1 MFFNKLNVLYVP
13 LFTDCNMK
21 RFFNSNFLI
30 VLLVLPMALAF
41 TTAHSQLDELSQALG
56 VEELSN
62 FSTPDAAAVDPNALP
77 EYINQEELDTLTKLK
92 EERITE
98 IIKKQIEELEN
109 PKLIQRP
116 NSFEL
121 KPQPKLTDQDL
132 KYFGYDL
139 FFNAPTTFLPIED
152 MPIPQDHILGPGDQ
166 LKVMLY
172 GTINQEWTRE
182 ITRDGFFLIKDIG
195 PVLLAGLTFQEAKQR
210 ISEVVSGYTSGLQ
223 AYVSMGALRSIQV
236 FVVGEGYQP
245 GTYTLSSM
253 STLTNALFASGG
265 IRTEGS
271 LRDIQVRRNGTLIQ
285 SFDFYDFLL
294 KGDNSKDIALRS
306 GDVIFIPP
314 VKNTIGISGEVRRP
328 GIFELKDGETIA
340 DLLLFAG
347 GLLST
352 ADPKITEV
360 EKVIKTNETS
370 GFTRKN
376 IDLSEEGN
384 ADTMLND
391 GDILNVYPIIN
402 TMQDVILVTGYT
414 QKPGFYPWKES
425 LRITDIIRSTSDLL
439 PETDRNYIV
448 IKREDQVTG
457 LFSALQIDLDE
468 VLSGDIESDANII
481 LKPRDE
487 ILFFSKKASEE
498 EDNLQDDEMGNN
510 QMKINPDRE
519 LIVVKNNKIE
529 VIERSEYQA
538 YQSEGYRAAEFLIKP
553 GSSNISDIVNN
564 DLEMVVVKDNEV
576 EVIAR
581 NLLPQ
586 YEDQGFVPAEFNSQL
601 TQEINMNELI
611 EAGDRQV
618 ILEPFMSILKRQ
630 SSSSMPKQ
638 LLTIDGNVHFP
649 GEYPLTLN
657 MDLKQILDA
666 AGGLEDRAFV
676 EDIELTRKT
685 IKNNKYEITRLNL
698 SGLNNQTQS
707 TKLQPGDEILI
718 KAIEDVQKYAEV
730 KGEVYFPGWYPLQDG
745 DTMSDLINR
754 AGGLKETAFNKGAVF
769 LREAIKKSEQQ
780 RLSKATARLQR
791 ELILGTTQV
800 GLGTENQTANA
811 LAPVLEILD
820 TSNEEELAI
829 GRLVID
835 LDGILNGQLTDII
848 LEDGDSLA
856 IPKEMQSISVIGE
869 VFVPTSHLFNDELEI
884 SDYINL
890 SGGTTKFADLNSSY
904 LVKANGEILIG
915 SESNNGSFFRGA
927 RNTLE
932 PGDTIVVPVETSQF
946 NTFKAANDI
955 TQIIYQMAL
964 TAAAVNSFD

>member
-56 VEELSN
+56 VEELS
-62 FSTPDAAAVDPNALP
+62 SLATPDTAAVDRDDLP
-77 EYINQEELDTLTKLK
+77 DYINQEELDTLSKLK

-116 NSFEL
+116 KSFEL

-152 MPIPQDHILGPGDQ
+152 MPIPEDHILGPGDQ

-195 PVLLAGLTFQEAKQR
+195 PVLLAGLTFTEAKQR

-265 IRTEGS
+265 IKTEGS

-314 VKNTIGISGEVRRP
+314 VKNSIGISGEVRRP
-328 GIFELKDGETIA
+328 GIFELKEGETIA

-352 ADPKITEV
+352 ADPKIAEV

-376 IDLSEEGN
+376 IDLLEEGN
-384 ADTMLND
+384 ADTILND

-402 TMQDVILVTGYT
+402 TMQDVILLTGYT

-487 ILFFSKKASEE
+487 ILFFSKKATEEE
-498 EDNLQDDEMGNN
+498 EDLQNEMGDN
-510 QMKINPDRE
+510 QMEINPDRE

-529 VIERSEYQA
+529 VIQRSEYQR
-538 YQSEGYRAAEFLIKP
+538 YQTEGYRAAEFLIKP

-581 NLLPQ
+581 NQFPQ
-586 YEDQGFVPAEFNSQL
+586 YEDQGFVQAELNSPVS
-601 TQEINMNELI
+601 QEINENELI

-618 ILEPFMSILKRQ
+618 ILEPFMSILERQ

-649 GEYPLTLN
+649 GEYPLTKN

-698 SGLNNQTQS
+698 SGLNNETQS
-707 TKLQPGDEILI
+707 TKLQSGDEILI
-718 KAIEDVQKYAEV
+718 KAIEDVQKHAEV

-754 AGGLKETAFNKGAVF
+754 AGGLKETAFKKGAVF

-780 RLSKATARLQR
+780 RLSNATARLQR

-800 GLGTENQTANA
+800 GLGTETQTADSF
-811 LAPVLEILD
+811 APVLELLD
-820 TSNEEELAI
+820 TSSEEELAI

-835 LDGILNGQLTDII
+835 LDAILSGQLTDII

-869 VFVPTSHLFNDELEI
+869 VFVPTSHLFNEELEI
-884 SDYINL
+884 RDYINL

-915 SESNNGSFFRGA
+915 SESNTGSFFRGE

>member
-21 RFFNSNFLI
+21 RFFKSNFLI

-41 TTAHSQLDELSQALG
+41 TTAQSQLEDLSQALG
-56 VEELSN
+56 VEELSQ
-62 FSTPDAAAVDPNALP
+62 FSTPDTPVDPNALP
-77 EYINQEELDTLTKLK
+77 DYINQEDLDTLTKLK

-98 IIKKQIEELEN
+98 IIKKQIQELEN
-109 PKLIQRP
+109 PKLIKRP

-152 MPIPQDHILGPGDQ
+152 MPIPEDHILGPGDQ

-172 GTINQEWTRE
+172 GTINEEWTRE
-182 ITRDGFFLIKDIG
+182 ITRDGYLLIKDIA
-195 PVLLAGLTFQEAKQR
+195 PVLLAGLTFIEAKQR

-271 LRDIQVRRNGTLIQ
+271 LRDIQVRRNGTQIQ

-294 KGDNSKDIALRS
+294 KGDNSKDITLKS

-314 VKNTIGISGEVRRP
+314 VKNSIGISGEVRRP
-328 GIFELKDGETIA
+328 GIFELKEGETIS

-352 ADPKITEV
+352 ADNKIAEI

-376 IDLSEEGN
+376 IDLSEESN
-384 ADTMLND
+384 TDTILND

-402 TMQDVILVTGYT
+402 TMQDVILLTGYT

-448 IKREDQVTG
+448 IKREDQTTG
-457 LFSALQIDLDE
+457 LFSPLQIDLDE
-468 VLSGDIESDANII
+468 VLSRDIESDVNII

-487 ILFFSKKASEE
+487 ILFFSKRATEESEA
-498 EDNLQDDEMGNN
+498 LQDEMGDN
-510 QMKINPDRE
+510 QMKINPERE
-519 LIVVKNNKIE
+519 LIVVRNNKIE
-529 VIERSEYQA
+529 VIQRSEYQR
-538 YQSEGYRAAEFLIKP
+538 YQTEGYRAAEFLIKP
-553 GSSNISDIVNN
+553 GSSNISEIVNN

-576 EVIAR
+576 ELIER
-581 NLLPQ
+581 TLFPQ
-586 YEDQGFVPAEFNSQL
+586 YESRGFVAAEFDSRVSE
-601 TQEINMNELI
+601 EINQDESI
-611 EAGDRQV
+611 SAGDRQV
-618 ILEPFMSILKRQ
+618 ILGPFMSILKRQ
-630 SSSSMPKQ
+630 SSSTTPKQ
-638 LLTIDGNVHFP
+638 LLKIDGNVHFP
-649 GEYPLTLN
+649 GEYPLTKN

-685 IKNNKYEITRLNL
+685 IKNNKYEITRLSL
-698 SGLNNQTQS
+698 SGLNNETQS

-780 RLSKATARLQR
+780 RLSNATARLQR

-800 GLGTENQTANA
+800 GLGTEIQTANS

-820 TSNEEELAI
+820 TSSEEDLAI

-835 LDGILNGQLTDII
+835 LDAILNGKYTDIV

-869 VFVPTSHLFNDELEI
+869 VFVPTSHLFNDEFEI
-884 SDYINL
+884 RDYINL
-890 SGGTTKFADLNSSY
+890 SGGTTKFADLNNSY

-915 SESNNGSFFRGA
+915 SEANTGSFFRGA